1 MRRMQQSVILG
12 AVLLVAGQAMAQDT
26 EVFRE
31 SVGQRA
37 AELSAMELK
46 PFDQTLWTMLSGWT
60 NGQALDA
67 SATDGRV
74 VLVATWA
81 SWNPAATRAIT
92 TIQDLKNK
100 FESEGLVVV
109 GVHHATGYEK
119 APDALAKRKAD
130 FLIAHDADGKFREGI
145 KSDQDPDFYVIDRA
159 GQLRFADIRT
169 ESVQAAVK
177 LLLAEDAAA
186 AGSLVD
192 RMAAEAAQR
201 EAEFRRPTEIQKGV
215 DMRSMPE
222 VPFLAPSESAYSR
235 ARWPE
240 RRTEDEGGRNNENQ
254 GPRAVPLP
262 GAWFDGEAPK
272 TEGRAVVYYAW
283 KLDDARGVEIVRQMD
298 TLQKQLGR
306 DAVIV
311 GVLTGVNSGDNS
323 NRRDEEQINPEVLL
337 RRLDRFRRTHGVTH
351 PMTVDV
357 GGGIFQSDNN
367 GRGENQDSVA
377 IVVSSDG
384 MSRWE
389 GAVADDAFRAALNRV
404 VDIDPGV
411 RARRAAESAYIRARG
426 G

>member
-12 AVLLVAGQAMAQDT
+12 AVLAVAGQAMAQDT

-37 AELSAMELK
+37 VELSAMELK
-46 PFDQTLWTMLSGWT
+46 PFDQTLWTTLSGWT

-74 VLVATWA
+74 VVIATWA
-81 SWNPAATRAIT
+81 SWNPAATRAIST
-92 TIQDLKNK
+92 VQGLKDK
-100 FESEGLVVV
+100 FEGEGLVVV
-109 GVHHATGYEK
+109 GVHHATGFDK
-119 APDALAKRKAD
+119 APGALATRKAD
-130 FLIAHDADGKFREGI
+130 FLIAHDAEGKFRAGI

-169 ESVQAAVK
+169 ESVQAAVT

-186 AGSLVD
+186 AGSLID

-215 DMRSMPE
+215 DMLSMPE

-240 RRTEDEGGRNNENQ
+240 RRTEDEDGRENEDQ
-254 GPRAVPLP
+254 GPRAVALP
-262 GAWFDGEAPK
+262 GAWFGGEAPK
-272 TEGRAVVYYAW
+272 TEGRAVVYYGW
-283 KLDDARGVEIVRQMD
+283 QLDDARAVEIVREMD

-306 DAVIV
+306 DVVIV
-311 GVLTGVNSGDNS
+311 GVLSGVAGGDDN
-323 NRRDEEQINPEVLL
+323 NRDEEQINPEVLL

-351 PMTVDV
+351 AMTTDL
-357 GGGIFQSDNN
+357 GGGIFQAED
-367 GRGENQDSVA
+367 GRRGENEDYVA

-384 MSRWE
+384 IARWE
-389 GAVADDAFRAALNRV
+389 GVVADDAFRAALNRV

-411 RARRAAESAYIRARG
+411 RARRAAEDAYIRARG